1 MAEQPTTYGAAGFDR
16 ALGVLEFDKV
26 CAMLADCAH
35 TEGAR
40 RAALG
45 LRPSDDARTVRRLQQ
60 ETSDARMLI
69 GLKGTPAFS
78 GVLDMSDA
86 LDRADRGAV
95 LSMRELLDIAAIWH
109 TARTLR
115 DYYTAD
121 REYETSI
128 GVYFSRLEENRSAE
142 SRITRA
148 ILSEDMMAD
157 EASPALADIRRKD
170 ALRLGQDKG
179 DAAAV
184 YQRRV

>member
-45 LRPSDDARTVRRLQQ
+45 LRPSDDMRTVRRLQQ

-95 LSMRELLDIAAIWH
+95 LSMRERRYGIPRGRCETITQP
-109 TARTLR
+109 TA
-115 DYYTAD
+115 
-121 REYETSI
+121 
-128 GVYFSRLEENRSAE
+128 N
-142 SRITRA
+142 TR
-148 ILSEDMMAD
+148 
-157 EASPALADIRRKD
+157 PR
-170 ALRLGQDKG
+170 
-179 DAAAV
+179 
-184 YQRRV
+184 

>member
-1 MAEQPTTYGAAGFDR
+1 MR
-16 ALGVLEFDKV
+16 
-26 CAMLADCAH
+26 
-35 TEGAR
+35 
-40 RAALG
+40 
-45 LRPSDDARTVRRLQQ
+45 S
-60 ETSDARMLI
+60 
-69 GLKGTPAFS
+69 
-78 GVLDMSDA
+78 
-86 LDRADRGAV
+86 DRADRGAV

-157 EASPALADIRRKD
+157 EASPALADIRRKTRS
-170 ALRLGQDKG
+170 ASGRMKG

-184 YQRRV
+184 YQRRVQQVSAGEYRDTARRALCRPRKERGGTRTR